1 MAKASEVAIELRKL
15 ADALDREPDSDI
27 ERPYILFS
35 HYTEEGKEKFKTLAR
50 LLPRPIEKNWE
61 ELPNGYLNLIY
72 DTPAAYIKAYIPRS
86 VVCTLV
92 EPAKP
97 AVYNCEPLLSIEEE
111 AALGKF

>member
-15 ADALDREPDSDI
+15 ADALDREPDADI
-27 ERPYILFS
+27 ERPYILFA
-35 HYTEEGKEKFKTLAR
+35 HYGESMKEQFRTLAR
-50 LLPRPIEKNWE
+50 LLPRPIEKLWE
-61 ELPNGYLNLIY
+61 ETPTGYLNLNHE
-72 DTPAAYIKAYIPRS
+72 TPAAYIKAYIQRS